1 MTGGVEFYMMCG
13 MKKRPSKKLW
23 AGRFEKETDRLMERF
38 NASIGFDREL
48 YRADI
53 RGGIAQARG
62 LRRAGIVSKAECDRI
77 VRGLRHVEAEI
88 AGGRLALTDDLED
101 IHTAVERRL
110 TEIVGPAGGK
120 IHTGRSRNDQV
131 ALDERLYLIGA
142 IDRVVSLIERTQGTL
157 IGVAEAHLDA
167 VMPGYTHLQQAQPV
181 LFSHYVMSL
190 FWALERDK
198 GRFRDGR
205 GRADRM
211 PLGSG
216 AIAGTAFPVDR
227 QALCGDL
234 GFAGLTENSI
244 DAVSDRDY
252 LLEFLAAAAILMAH
266 VSRYCEDLI
275 VWSSSEFGFVE
286 VDDAFATGSSMMPQK
301 KNPDA
306 LELIRGKTGR
316 VYGNLVA
323 LLTVM
328 KGIPLA
334 YAKDMQED
342 KEPLFDTVETLGMV
356 LEVFARVYETLRVRQ
371 DRMRAAIQGMT
382 LATDLADYLVK
393 KGVPFRECHR
403 IVGGLVREAI
413 ARGKDLWDT
422 PFEAFRERSAL
433 FGRDVYEVLT
443 PERSVA
449 LRDAPGGTSR
459 RSVRAQ
465 IAKGKRLL
473 RKTR

>member
-1 MTGGVEFYMMCG
+1 
-13 MKKRPSKKLW
+13 
-23 AGRFEKETDRLMERF
+23 
-38 NASIGFDREL
+38 
-48 YRADI
+48 
-53 RGGIAQARG
+53 
-62 LRRAGIVSKAECDRI
+62 
-77 VRGLRHVEAEI
+77 
-88 AGGRLALTDDLED
+88 
-101 IHTAVERRL
+101 
-110 TEIVGPAGGK
+110 
-120 IHTGRSRNDQV
+120 
-131 ALDERLYLIGA
+131 
-142 IDRVVSLIERTQGTL
+142 
-157 IGVAEAHLDA
+157 
-167 VMPGYTHLQQAQPV
+167 
-181 LFSHYVMSL
+181 MSL

-211 PLGSG
+211 PLGAG

-227 QALCGDL
+227 QALCKDL
-234 GFAGLTENSI
+234 GFAGLTENSL

-266 VSRYCEDLI
+266 LSRYCEDLI
-275 VWSSSEFGFVE
+275 IWSSSEFGFVE

-316 VYGNLVA
+316 VYGNLMA

-342 KEPLFDTVETLGMV
+342 KEPLFDTIETLEMV
-356 LEVFARVYETLRVRQ
+356 LPIFARIWETLQVREE
-371 DRMRAAIQGMT
+371 RMRGAIQGMT

-393 KGVPFRECHR
+393 KGVPFRECHH

-413 ARGKDLWDT
+413 ARGKDLRDV

-433 FGRDVYEVLT
+433 FGRDVHDLLT

-473 RKTR
+473 RKKR

>member
-1 MTGGVEFYMMCG
+1 LTGAVKFYIMSG
-13 MKKRPSKKLW
+13 MKKTQPKKPW
-23 AGRFEKETDRLMERF
+23 SGRFKKEADRLMERF
-38 NASIGFDREL
+38 NASIGFDRKL

-53 RGGIAQARG
+53 RGSIAQARA
-62 LRRAGIVSKAECDRI
+62 LCRAGILSKAECDRI
-77 VRGLRHVEAEI
+77 IKGLGQVEAEI
-88 AGGRLALTDDLED
+88 AAGKLPLTDDLED
-101 IHTAVERRL
+101 IHMAVEQRL

-120 IHTGRSRNDQV
+120 LHTGRSRNDQV
-131 ALDERLYLIGA
+131 ALDERLYLRDA
-142 IDRVVSLIERTQGTL
+142 VDRIVHLIEQVQAVLLAR
-157 IGVAEAHLDA
+157 AEDHLE
-167 VMPGYTHLQQAQPV
+167 VLMPGYTHLQQAQPI
-181 LFSHYVMSL
+181 LFSHYAMSL
-190 FWALERDK
+190 FYALERDK
-198 GRFRDGR
+198 GRFCDCRR
-205 GRADRM
+205 RADRM

-216 AIAGTAFPVDR
+216 ALAGTAFPIDR
-227 QALCGDL
+227 QALCKDL

-252 LLEFLAAAAILMAH
+252 ILEFLAAAAILMAH
-266 VSRYCEDLI
+266 LSRYCEDLI
-275 VWSSSEFGFVE
+275 LWSSSEFGFVE

-316 VYGNLVA
+316 IYGNLVA

-328 KGIPLA
+328 KGIPMT

-342 KEPLFDTVETLGMV
+342 KEPLFDTAETLEMA
-356 LEVFARVYETLRVRQ
+356 LPIFARIWATLQ
-371 DRMRAAIQGMT
+371 LLEDRMRSAIRAAT

-393 KGVPFRECHR
+393 KGVPFRECHH

-413 ARGKDLWDT
+413 AREKDLRDM

-433 FGRDVYEVLT
+433 FDRDVYDILT

-449 LRDAPGGTSR
+449 LRNVPGGTSP

-465 IAKGKRLL
+465 IVKGKRLL
-473 RKTR
+473 RKM